1 VKQPRKTVGVYETP
15 RRAKWPRIV
24 AAIFAVLVGI
34 IVAIG
39 FGSRFFG
46 EARAGAMPQVGFVR
60 TVAAAAFWPQNI
72 SSTRAPLWTYP

>member
-1 VKQPRKTVGVYETP
+1 MKQPRKTVGVYEAP
-15 RRAKWPRIV
+15 RRAKWPRIL

-46 EARAGAMPQVGFVR
+46 EARAGEMPQAEFWR
-60 TVAAAAFWPQNI
+60 TVAAVGFTPQTI
-72 SSTRAPLWTYP
+72 PSMRAPPWTYP